1 MDAVARLGQ
10 PFIDNLCQ
18 LSETLKQADIPFAVI
33 GASALLL
40 HDVDLGRTTRDL
52 DLAIVVEGGLEAT
65 RPLLLT
71 AGLAAR

>member
-18 LSETLKQADIPFAVI
+18 LSEMLKRADIPFAVI

-40 HDVDLGRTTRDL
+40 HGVWDAPHGISIL
-52 DLAIVVEGGLEAT
+52 
-65 RPLLLT
+65 PLPLRADWRQRALCF
-71 AGLAAR
+71 